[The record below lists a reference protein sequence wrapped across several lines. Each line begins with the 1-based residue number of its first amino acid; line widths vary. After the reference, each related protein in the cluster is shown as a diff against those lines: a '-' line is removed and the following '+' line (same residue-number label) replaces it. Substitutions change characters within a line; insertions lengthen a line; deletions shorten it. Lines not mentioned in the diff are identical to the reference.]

1 MSLQTQITALIAA
14 IASDIKTLLANT
26 GNLANLTT
34 ANKTSL
40 VNSLNELKSSIANID
55 LTSLISDA
63 TLTST
68 QKTYSIDK
76 INAQIAAAV
85 AALVNSAP
93 GTLDTLKELADALTA
108 DSSTLSGLVTAVGN
122 RVRFDAA
129 QSLTDPEKIT
139 ACQNLGIGDPTTDL
153 AAAYSA
159 AKV

>member
-1 MSLQTQITALIAA
+1 MSLQTQITTLIAA

-34 ANKTSL
+34 TNKTSL

-63 TLTST
+63 TATST
-68 QKTYSIDK
+68 SKTYSINK
-76 INAQIAAAV
+76 INSQISAAV

-108 DSSTLSGLVTAVGN
+108 DSSTISGLVTAIGN

-129 QSLTDPEKIT
+129 QSLTDPEKIV
-139 ACQNLGIGDPTTDL
+139 ACQNIGIGDPTKDL
-153 AAAYSA
+153 AAAYAA

>member
-108 DSSTLSGLVTAVGN
+108 DSSTISGLVTAIGN

-139 ACQNLGIGDPTTDL
+139 ACQNLGIGDPMTDL

>member
-1 MSLQTQITALIAA
+1 MSLQTQITALISA

-40 VNSLNELKSSIANID
+40 VNSLNELKTSISNID

-63 TLTST
+63 TVTST
-68 QKTYSIDK
+68 SKTYSIDK
-76 INAQIAAAV
+76 INSQISAAV

-129 QSLTDPEKIT
+129 QSLTDPEKIV
-139 ACQNLGIGDPTTDL
+139 ACQNIGIGDPTTDL
-153 AAAYSA
+153 AAAYTA

>member
-85 AALVNSAP
+85 ASLVNSAP

-108 DSSTLSGLVTAVGN
+108 DSSTISGLVTAIGN

-129 QSLTDPEKIT
+129 QSLTDPTKT
-139 ACQNLGIGDPTTDL
+139 
-153 AAAYSA
+153 
-159 AKV
+159 

>member
-85 AALVNSAP
+85 ASLVNSAP

-108 DSSTLSGLVTAVGN
+108 DSSTISGLVAAIGN

-139 ACQNLGIGDPTTDL
+139 ACQNLGIGDPMTDL

>member
-129 QSLTDPEKIT
+129 QSLTNPEKIT

>member
-1 MSLQTQITALIAA
+1 MSLQTQITALIAV

-85 AALVNSAP
+85 ASLVNSAP

-108 DSSTLSGLVTAVGN
+108 DSSTISGLVTAIGN

>member
-85 AALVNSAP
+85 ASLVNSAP

-108 DSSTLSGLVTAVGN
+108 DSSTISGLVTAIGN

-139 ACQNLGIGDPTTDL
+139 ACQNLGIGDPMTDL

>member
-85 AALVNSAP
+85 ASLVNSAP

>member
-85 AALVNSAP
+85 ASLVNSAP

-108 DSSTLSGLVTAVGN
+108 DSSTISGLVTAIGN

>member
-85 AALVNSAP
+85 ASLVNSAP

-108 DSSTLSGLVTAVGN
+108 DSSTLSGLVTAIGN

>member
-1 MSLQTQITALIAA
+1 MSLQTKITALIAA

-85 AALVNSAP
+85 ASLVNSAP

-108 DSSTLSGLVTAVGN
+108 DSSTLSGLVTAIGN

>member
-1 MSLQTQITALIAA
+1 MSLQTQIASLIAA

-63 TLTST
+63 TATST
-68 QKTYSIDK
+68 SKTYSIDK
-76 INAQIAAAV
+76 INAQIASAV

-93 GTLDTLKELADALTA
+93 STLDTLKELADALTA
-108 DSSTLSGLVTAVGN
+108 DASTLSGLVTAVGN
-122 RVRFDAA
+122 RVRYDAA

-139 ACQNLGIGDPTTDL
+139 ACQNIGIGDPTTDL
-153 AAAYSA
+153 AAAYAA
-159 AKV
+159 AKA

>member
-34 ANKTSL
+34 SNKTSL

-108 DSSTLSGLVTAVGN
+108 DSSTISGLVTAIGN

-139 ACQNLGIGDPTTDL
+139 ACQNLGIGDPMTDL

>member
-1 MSLQTQITALIAA
+1 MSLQTQITTLITA

-34 ANKTSL
+34 TNKTSL

-63 TLTST
+63 TATST
-68 QKTYSIDK
+68 SKTYSINK
-76 INAQIAAAV
+76 INSQISAAV

-108 DSSTLSGLVTAVGN
+108 DSSTISGLVTAIGN

-129 QSLTDPEKIT
+129 QSLTDPEKIV
-139 ACQNLGIGDPTTDL
+139 ACQNIGIGDPTKDL
-153 AAAYSA
+153 AAAYAA